1 MAAELAGPLALVALR
16 LFAILRMQPLW
27 SAALGAAWIP
37 VAAGL
42 SVVLG
47 LVVVTSAGSA
57 PLPDDDTSLPTWI
70 VLGGLEL
77 VLGTVIGAFAS
88 LPGHALLG
96 AAGTSASLL
105 RTSPRPFV
113 ALTVAIA
120 MTAALAAGLHH
131 PLLEVLTDGVR
142 VIPPGRPA
150 TWLSGAHADLL
161 PASLVALDGLLV
173 LGLCFA
179 APVLLTVATVR
190 FGLGAIALGPSP
202 ARAVVDGLDAWVAVA
217 LALVALG
224 ASWAVY
230 PHAWARAILPP

>member
-1 MAAELAGPLALVALR
+1 MAAELATGPLVLVALR

-27 SAALGAAWIP
+27 SAALGVAWIP

-42 SVVLG
+42 SIVLG
-47 LVVVTSAGSA
+47 LVLVGDPRFVGP
-57 PLPDDDTSLPTWI
+57 PLDATLTTWI
-70 VLGGLEL
+70 VLGVLE
-77 VLGTVIGAFAS
+77 VLLGSVIGALVS

-96 AAGTSASLL
+96 AAGTSAALL

-120 MTAALAAGLHH
+120 LTAALASGLHH
-131 PLLEVLTDGVR
+131 PLFEVLTDGLR
-142 VIPPGRPA
+142 VMPPGRPEV
-150 TWLSGAHADLL
+150 WLPDAQREL
-161 PASLVALDGLLV
+161 PAMLFVALDGLLV

-190 FGLGAIALGPSP
+190 FGLGAIGLGPSS
-202 ARAVVDGLDAWVAVA
+202 ARAVVDGVDAWVAVA

-230 PHAWARAILPP
+230 PHAWARAAALP

>member
-1 MAAELAGPLALVALR
+1 MPTGEVLGPLALVGVR

-27 SAALGAAWIP
+27 RAALGAAWIP

-42 SVVLG
+42 AAVLG
-47 LVVVTSAGSA
+47 VVVVTR
-57 PLPDDDTSLPTWI
+57 PDFAMTIVVASLPEWI
-70 VLGGLEL
+70 ALAALEFL
-77 VLGTVIGAFAS
+77 LGTVIGALAS

-96 AAGTSASLL
+96 AAGVSAGLL

-120 MTAALAAGLHH
+120 MTAGLAGGLHH
-131 PLLEVLTDGVR
+131 ALVEVLTDGFR
-142 VIPPGRPA
+142 LLPPGLPA
-150 TWLSGAHADLL
+150 TWIGGEPDRLL
-161 PASLVALDGLLV
+161 PALLVALDGMLV

-179 APVLLTVATVR
+179 APVLLTMATVR
-190 FGLGAIALGPSP
+190 IGLGSVALGPAP
-202 ARAVVDGLDAWVAVA
+202 AHAVVDGLDAWLALA

-230 PHAWARAILPP
+230 PHAWARALLPS

>member
-27 SAALGAAWIP
+27 SAALGAVWIP

-42 SVVLG
+42 SMVLA
-47 LVVVTSAGSA
+47 LVVVTSPGVA
-57 PLPDDDTSLPTWI
+57 PLPDDTSLPTWI

-96 AAGTSASLL
+96 AAATSATLL

-142 VIPPGRPA
+142 VIPPGRPEA
-150 TWLSGAHADLL
+150 WLSSAHADLL
-161 PASLVALDGLLV
+161 PTLVVALDGLLV

-230 PHAWARAILPP
+230 PHAWARAMLPP